1 IFKGGKKMNGEGYP
15 GSAEYNKLVRDGI
28 PRIIEESG
36 SVPET
41 KELTKEEKIGELVK
55 KVEEERQELIQAI
68 EKGDNEEIKKEL
80 SDIMEVV
87 RSLGKEY
94 GISLEEITVLME
106 ERKKKRGG
114 FDEGIFLIRTRE
126 KE

>member
-1 IFKGGKKMNGEGYP
+1 MNGEGYP